1 VSGATTVTVHPLV
14 LLSVVD
20 HYNRACKGTK
30 NRAVGVLL
38 GSWKGPKTLD
48 ISNSFAGQNDDVIKK
63 SKRETKTHSGEFPF
77 ILVLTVALYNMDRQS
92 EKRKQ

>member
-1 VSGATTVTVHPLV
+1 MDIVTKKPISGDTTVTVHPLV

-38 GSWKGPKTLD
+38 GSWKSPTNLD
-48 ISNSFAGQNDDVIKK
+48 IANSFAG
-63 SKRETKTHSGEFPF
+63 RERNLGVWNG
-77 ILVLTVALYNMDRQS
+77 IAVLLCTLTFQTCRSVFT
-92 EKRKQ
+92 

>member
-1 VSGATTVTVHPLV
+1 MDIVTKKPVSGDTTVTVHPLV

-38 GSWKGPKTLD
+38 GSWKSPTSLD
-48 ISNSFAGQNDDVIKK
+48 IANSFAGTLHSPRVSFSIVARPCTLSWLGYIPLDLHDV
-63 SKRETKTHSGEFPF
+63 
-77 ILVLTVALYNMDRQS
+77 
-92 EKRKQ
+92 